1 MRYILIIL
9 ISFWSISLSAQV
21 DKKEVRGGNRN
32 FRKGNYTEAQ
42 IDYMKALMKDS
53 TSLAANY
60 NLASVFYKQGD
71 FPQAQETL
79 EKIEEAAS
87 ISEYGADYYFNL
99 GDVALAQKDYQSAV
113 NAFKQSLLRNPG
125 DLEAKENYIYAKK
138 MLENQQNQ
146 DQNQDDNKDDNKDN
160 QDDQQQDK
168 DNQNDQNKDDQKDN
182 EDQQD
187 KQDNQDQNKD
197 KEQDKR
203 EQPKQ
208 SPKVSPQQAQQML
221 QAIQAK
227 EKETKDKVDK
237 AKAMELRSK
246 QKEKNW

>member
-1 MRYILIIL
+1 MRYILIIVF
-9 ISFWSISLSAQV
+9 SFCTLSLSAQIE
-21 DKKEVRGGNRN
+21 KKEVRQGNRN

-53 TSLAANY
+53 ISLAANY

-71 FPQAQETL
+71 YQQAQQTL
-79 EKIEEAAS
+79 GKIEEAAS
-87 ISEYGADYYFNL
+87 ISEYGGDYYFNL

-113 NAFKQSLLRNPG
+113 EAFKQSLLRNPA

-146 DQNQDDNKDDNKDN
+146 DQNQDDNQDQDN
-160 QDDQQQDK
+160 QQDQQDK
-168 DNQNDQNKDDQKDN
+168 DNQNDNQEDKKDN
-182 EDQQD
+182 EDKQD
-187 KQDNQDQNKD
+187 NKDQQDNQDQNQDNK
-197 KEQDKR
+197 QDKR
-203 EQPKQ
+203 DQPQ
-208 SPKVSPQQAQQML
+208 ASPKVSPQQAQQML

-237 AKAMELRSK
+237 AKAIELRSK